1 MEIITYSSPSELSN
15 HLISLSKKVNRNC
28 NSNNCLKKLTSLVKL
43 VSIIVKLILIDNEST
58 GYLSMEEKVSRMN
71 WLTSSFKRIRTF
83 SFTLMKRSE
92 DGQSHFAS
100 DVISDLIDFIES
112 RYPHNLAFV
121 DFVRMF
127 EELSSIPHV
136 IGNEYI
142 KVSCHNLL
150 TLLKEIKYLHE
161 RARSIDDVNKVPTS
175 QATGPFIDGYFI
187 TVVRVENKLNII
199 KSGYPR
205 NVSYVDL
212 PKKIIRNLRG
222 MRIEQVNS
230 IKNLDSLLHEAET
243 QMSMYRSAHTQ
254 NEYQTID
261 RLCQN
266 FQMMSQFCVSLR
278 IEQYIENINSSYG
291 FNERILKYLDEFA
304 LLVQHIHLNIIT
316 NPLFNKKIIY
326 SLYGLNQA
334 IELMELERIQ
344 SQVLSDKIN
353 VIKIWNVQLINI
365 FMKSSCHPRGLLETQ
380 TLILQIRL
388 PKDLQADEITENS
401 QEAWITKFKENETI
415 QDLISSC
422 PYTDCSVCYTD
433 LQDCLSS
440 DNLAVLSGCQHLFC
454 LDCIHRCIHET
465 SSSE

>member
-1 MEIITYSSPSELSN
+1 MMEIITYSSPSELNN

-28 NSNNCLKKLTSLVKL
+28 NSNNCPQKLASLVKL

-71 WLTSSFKRIRTF
+71 WLTSSFKRISTF
-83 SFTLMKRSE
+83 SFTLMKRNE

-112 RYPHNLAFV
+112 RYPHNLDFF

-127 EELSSIPHV
+127 AELSSIPRA

-161 RARSIDDVNKVPTS
+161 RARSIDDANEVPTS

-199 KSGYPR
+199 KSEYPR
-205 NVSYVDL
+205 NVSYLDL
-212 PKKIIRNLRG
+212 PQKIIRNLHG
-222 MRIEQVNS
+222 MKIAQVNS
-230 IKNLDSLLHEAET
+230 IKNLDSLLHEVEA
-243 QMSMYRSAHTQ
+243 QMSMYRSARTQ

-266 FQMMSQFCVSLR
+266 FKMISQFCLSLG
-278 IEQYIENINSSYG
+278 IEQYIENINSFYG
-291 FNERILKYLDEFA
+291 FNERISNYLDEFA
-304 LLVQHIHLNIIT
+304 HLVHSTHLNIIT
-316 NPLFNKKIIY
+316 NPLFNKKIKY

-334 IELMELERIQ
+334 IELMELEGIQ
-344 SQVLSDKIN
+344 SQILSDKIK
-353 VIKIWNVQLINI
+353 VIKMLNVQLINI
-365 FMKSSCHPRGLLETQ
+365 FMKRSCHPRGLWERQRLS
-380 TLILQIRL
+380 LQIRL
-388 PKDLQADEITENS
+388 PKDLQADEITE
-401 QEAWITKFKENETI
+401 KFSGS
-415 QDLISSC
+415 L
-422 PYTDCSVCYTD
+422 
-433 LQDCLSS
+433 
-440 DNLAVLSGCQHLFC
+440 DN
-454 LDCIHRCIHET
+454 
-465 SSSE
+465 